1 MTFLAVIC
9 KKTPGL
15 DLERFPSHSSQHINC
30 GIISIM
36 SSLLFARG
44 PPYLPQK
51 YLWRARRHPEEKFWS
66 FKRLLSRNAKF
77 VSWEKK
83 IVFGKTKVGKHK
95 TEPISDCERTKM
107 EKVLFVGGGE
117 WGEDN
122 KGQVTGVLMRSEIQD
137 YSTSRRSSSSKIL
150 DGGPN
155 VTKSKSRVSCKQ
167 ALSVNATICIEA
179 FRANITWYNLY
190 SSTKCFHPPG
200 VACSAPLVLCGLPD
214 K

>member
-9 KKTPGL
+9 NKTHSL

-44 PPYLPQK
+44 PPIYHK
-51 YLWRARRHPEEKFWS
+51 NIYDGHHPEKKFWS
-66 FKRLLSRNAKF
+66 FKHLPSGNAKF

-83 IVFGKTKVGKHK
+83 IVLGKTKVGEEK

-117 WGEDN
+117 WGGDN
-122 KGQVTGVLMRSEIQD
+122 KGQVTGVLKRSEIQD
-137 YSTSRRSSSSKIL
+137 YLTSRRSSSSKIL

-155 VTKSKSRVSCKQ
+155 VTKSKSRVSWVRSRLQGQ
-167 ALSVNATICIEA
+167 ALLANAKICIEA
-179 FRANITWYNLY
+179 FWANIAWYILL
-190 SSTKCFHPPG
+190 SSTNCFHPPG
-200 VACSAPLVLCGLPD
+200 VACSAPLV
-214 K
+214 